1 MAEKKK
7 SSGKGKEESKQQ
19 EAEDKDFLYI
29 VRIANKDLNG
39 ERKVRLA
46 LADVKGI
53 GDRLAGVIVQ
63 ELGLPAKK
71 RLGDLSEDQI
81 EKLRNYVESKE
92 YEDLPDWMM
101 NHRNE
106 VFTGGDFNLV
116 TNDLEMQIQ
125 DDINF
130 MKKMRSYKG
139 LRHDKGKT
147 VRGQRTRSNGRRG
160 LSVGVIR
167 KKEGR

>member
-7 SSGKGKEESKQQ
+7 SSEKKKDESQQ
-19 EAEDKDFLYI
+19 QVEDKDFLYI
-29 VRIANKDLNG
+29 VRIASRDLNG

-46 LADVKGI
+46 LADIKGV
-53 GDRLAGVIVQ
+53 GDRLANVIVK
-63 ELGLPAKK
+63 ELDLPPNE
-71 RLGDLSEDQI
+71 RLGDLAEDQI
-81 EKLRNYVESKE
+81 EALRNYIESRE
-92 YEDLPDWMM
+92 YEQLPDWML

-106 VFTGGDFNLV
+106 VFTGGDYNLV
-116 TNDLEMQIQ
+116 SNELEMQIQ

-130 MKKMRSYKG
+130 MKKMRSYRG
-139 LRHDKGKT
+139 IRHEKGKS